1 MYIPNEIIEILERHN
16 TKVNRLVLHNPEVCC
31 SKYSSR
37 VTKVIVELNNALSEI
52 QGTWS
57 VGPWDVYPYQES
69 SGEFKNS
76 FKRFVL
82 FGADKYAVPHTC
94 TMYDLLTGKKLFTIL
109 EPPHPPKTGRIF
121 YKRKLY
127 CVVAKTKEEY
137 VPLGESKFFLEKEDP
152 VSWKTLVQ
160 HILVC
165 ADAAEERGALAVSE
179 LLRYLAKDK
188 NNVHK
193 FFVPIED

>member
-82 FGADKYAVPHTC
+82 FGIDNYNGHDTR
-94 TMYDLLTGKKLFTIL
+94 YDLLTGKKLFTIL

-137 VPLGESKFFLEKEDP
+137 VPLGESKFFLEVEDTEG
-152 VSWKTLVQ
+152 WRTLVQ
-160 HILVC
+160 HLLVC
-165 ADAAEERGALAVSE
+165 ADAAEERGEAAIAD
-179 LLRYLAKDK
+179 LLRYLSKDK

-193 FFVPIED
+193 FCVPIED